1 MSSDPLAAWEQ
12 AHPAAAR
19 ALWSLL
25 TPTSPAPPGA
35 SSEARVQSAV
45 RLEAARCGVRLYR
58 NNVGVLKD
66 DRGVPLRFGLANDSK
81 AMNTVVK
88 SSDLIG
94 WRPVLITPD
103 MVGEKIAKFV
113 SVECKAE
120 SWKWKATDHEKA
132 QAAWHALVNRDG
144 GEGYFSTGQ
153 VIA

>member
-1 MSSDPLAAWEQ
+1 MTDLAQWEQ

-35 SSEARVQSAV
+35 GSEARVQSAV
-45 RLEAARCGVRLYR
+45 RLEAAKGGVRVYR

-81 AMNTVVK
+81 AMNSVVK

-94 WRPVLITPD
+94 WRPILITQG
-103 MVGEKIAKFV
+103 MVGTKIAKFV
-113 SVECKAE
+113 SIECKAAG
-120 SWKWKATDHEKA
+120 WKWTATEREKA
-132 QAAWHALVNRDG
+132 QAAWIALVNRDG

>member
-1 MSSDPLAAWEQ
+1 MLDPLAQWEQ

-25 TPTSPAPPGA
+25 TPASLAPHGA
-35 SSEARVQSAV
+35 GSEARVQSQI
-45 RLEAARCGVRLYR
+45 RLSAAQMGVRIYR

-66 DRGVPLRFGLANDSK
+66 DRGVPLRFGLANDTS
-81 AMNTVVK
+81 AMNSVIK

-94 WRPVLITPD
+94 WRPILITD
-103 MVGEKIAKFV
+103 EMVGTKIAKFV
-113 SVECKAE
+113 SIECKAAN
-120 SWKWKATDHEKA
+120 WKWKATDRERA

-153 VIA
+153 VIG